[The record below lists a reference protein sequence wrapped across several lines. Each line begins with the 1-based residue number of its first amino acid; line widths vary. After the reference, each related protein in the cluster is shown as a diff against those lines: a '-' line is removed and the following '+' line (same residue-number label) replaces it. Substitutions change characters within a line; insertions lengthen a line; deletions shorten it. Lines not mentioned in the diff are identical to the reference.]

1 MNIYRG
7 AKRKRPQ
14 TLEFCFIVV
23 SLVLTVI
30 LLLSLV
36 GCVGKK
42 GFVFKADIVGDWKD
56 CPRGSTDTV
65 KSEDYIK

>member
-1 MNIYRG
+1 MKIYRS

-23 SLVLTVI
+23 ALIATAI
-30 LLLSLV
+30 LLLSFV

-42 GFVFKADIVGDWKD
+42 GFVFKADITGDWKD

-65 KSEDYIK
+65 KLEVNK